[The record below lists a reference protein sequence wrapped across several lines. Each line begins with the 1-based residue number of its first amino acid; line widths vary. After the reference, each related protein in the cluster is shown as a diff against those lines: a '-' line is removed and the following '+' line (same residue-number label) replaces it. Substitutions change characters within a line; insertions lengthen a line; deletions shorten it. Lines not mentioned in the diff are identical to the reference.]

1 MGGLEGIKIKM
12 EQVNI
17 KQYPLRRDAEILLP
31 PDLQVS
37 ADFVMSNNM
46 RAPAE
51 AFPAL
56 GLCMETIF

>member
-1 MGGLEGIKIKM
+1 MERSEGIKIKM
-12 EQVNI
+12 KQINT
-17 KQYPLRRDAEILLP
+17 KQYPLRRDDELLLL
-31 PDLQVS
+31 PDLQVP

-46 RAPAE
+46 QAPAK